1 MYIAISRGGAMVAHQ
16 TLNLVLLVRFQTPQP
31 KRIWPPLF
39 DAVKGGGEV
48 HKKCRCFFKR
58 FAALVAAL
66 FISFSLPVSALASS
80 DTEAE
85 MPSLDDFYSHHG
97 SWFVWRKFVYFGVDC
112 IELLCSPIVVSGSSY
127 TLPHSVSYS
136 TNAFDV
142 SYLANDSGKA
152 YDYACA
158 FPYPLSGASGLWSE
172 LPSFPIGSSF
182 SPQSSVVRVYSKSAQ
197 SSGTYGFLTSSFS
210 RSDRIL
216 SFGNTAGSSSGSSTD
231 TLDSFTFSSPFY
243 SYPFAIRQSTSSSS
257 SGYVLQGGSSSFI
270 VPPYSYTDAWSISLN
285 TNRYLL
291 GTNSFVPYPSGYTI
305 PSSDIGIVFVKKP
318 SSSPVYSAS
327 SFDTTSSFAFSLLVP
342 VSLLPDVKL
351 GDWLSDSPEDLQDAI
366 TNQFGIDS
374 GTLQDS
380 KDNLNSWNSS
390 SSVDSD
396 VASGAVGLLGGL
408 FQNLGT
414 FLFSVSLLCFGAVV
428 LRMFIRKAVDG

>member
-1 MYIAISRGGAMVAHQ
+1 M
-16 TLNLVLLVRFQTPQP
+16 
-31 KRIWPPLF
+31 
-39 DAVKGGGEV
+39 
-48 HKKCRCFFKR
+48 KKMQRCFFKR

-66 FISFSLPVSALASS
+66 VLVFSLSVPAFAAS
-80 DTEAE
+80 DTEAN

-97 SWFVWRKFVYFGVDC
+97 SWYVWRSTTQSGFLYY
-112 IELLCSPIVVSGSSY
+112 ELLCSPISVSGTSY
-127 TLPHSVSYS
+127 SLPYSVPYS

-142 SYLANDSGKA
+142 SYLANDSGLA

-158 FPYPLSGASGLWSE
+158 YPLPLRGASGYWYE
-172 LPSFPIGSSF
+172 LPSFPIGMSSTTD
-182 SPQSSVVRVYSKSAQ
+182 SCMVRVYSTVDQ
-197 SSGTYGFLTSSFS
+197 PSGTYGFLTSSFS

-243 SYPFAIRQSTSSSS
+243 SYPFAIRESSSS
-257 SGYVLQGGSSSFI
+257 SASGYVLQGGYTNFI
-270 VPPYSYTDAWSISLN
+270 VPLSNYLSARFIHLAST
-285 TNRYLL
+285 RYLR
-291 GTNSFVPYPSGYTI
+291 GTHSFVPYPSGYTI
-305 PSSDIGIVFVKKP
+305 PSSDIGFVFVEQP

-327 SFDTTSSFAFSLLVP
+327 AFDTTGSFAFSLLVP
-342 VSLLPDVKL
+342 ASRLPNVKL
-351 GDWLSDSPEDLQDAI
+351 GGWLSDSSKDLQDAI
-366 TNQFGIDS
+366 TNEFGVDS

-380 KDNLNSWNSS
+380 KDNLNSWNSA

-396 VASGAVGLLGGL
+396 VASGASGLLGGL

-428 LRMFIRKAVDG
+428 LRMLIRKAVDG

>member
-1 MYIAISRGGAMVAHQ
+1 M
-16 TLNLVLLVRFQTPQP
+16 
-31 KRIWPPLF
+31 
-39 DAVKGGGEV
+39 
-48 HKKCRCFFKR
+48 KKKQRCLFKR

-66 FISFSLPVSALASS
+66 VLVFSLSVPAFAAS
-80 DTEAE
+80 DTEAA

-97 SWFVWRKFVYFGVDC
+97 SWYVWRSTTQSGFLYY
-112 IELLCSPIVVSGSSY
+112 ELLCSPISVSGSSY
-127 TLPHSVSYS
+127 SLPYSVPYS

-142 SYLANDSGKA
+142 SYLANDSGLA

-158 FPYPLSGASGLWSE
+158 YPLPLRGASGYWYE
-172 LPSFPIGSSF
+172 LPSFPIGMSSTTDTC
-182 SPQSSVVRVYSKSAQ
+182 SVRVYSTVDQ
-197 SSGTYGFLTSSFS
+197 PSGTYGFLTSSFS

-243 SYPFAIRQSTSSSS
+243 SYPFAIRESSSS
-257 SGYVLQGGSSSFI
+257 SASGYVLQGGYTNFI
-270 VPPYSYTDAWSISLN
+270 VPLSNYLSARFIHLASA
-285 TNRYLL
+285 RYLR
-291 GTNSFVPYPSGYTI
+291 GTHSFVPYPSGYTI
-305 PSSDIGIVFVKKP
+305 PSSDIGFVFVKQP

-327 SFDTTSSFAFSLLVP
+327 AFDTTGSFVFSLLVP
-342 VSLLPDVKL
+342 ASRLPDVKL

-366 TNQFGIDS
+366 TNQFHIDS
-374 GTLQDS
+374 GTLKDS
-380 KDNLNSWNSS
+380 EDILNSWNSS

-396 VASGAVGLLGGL
+396 VASGASGLLGGL

-428 LRMFIRKAVDG
+428 LRMLIRKAVDG

>member
-1 MYIAISRGGAMVAHQ
+1 M
-16 TLNLVLLVRFQTPQP
+16 N
-31 KRIWPPLF
+31 
-39 DAVKGGGEV
+39 
-48 HKKCRCFFKR
+48 KKYRCFFKR

-66 FISFSLPVSALASS
+66 FISFSLPVSALAAS
-80 DTEAE
+80 DTETV

-97 SWFVWRKFVYFGVDC
+97 SWYVWRKLIYSGVDC
-112 IELLCSPIVVSGSSY
+112 LELLCSPIAVSGLSY
-127 TLPHSVSYS
+127 TLPYSVSYS
-136 TNAFDV
+136 TDAFDV
-142 SYLANDSGKA
+142 SYLANDSGSS
-152 YDYACA
+152 YVYACA
-158 FPYPLSGASGLWSE
+158 FPYPLRGASGLWSE
-172 LPSFPIGSSF
+172 LPSFPIGFGF
-182 SPQSSVVRVYSKSAQ
+182 SPLTSVVRVYSTSAQ
-197 SSGTYGFLTSSFS
+197 PSGTYGFLTSSFS

-243 SYPFAIRQSTSSSS
+243 SYPFAIRGSSSS
-257 SGYVLQGGSSSFI
+257 SASGFALQGGDSSFF
-270 VPPYSYTDAWSISLN
+270 VPPNDYSNLRNINLN
-285 TNRYLL
+285 SNRYLL

-305 PSSDIGIVFVKKP
+305 PSSDIGFVFVQKP

-327 SFDTTSSFAFSLLVP
+327 AFDTTGSFAFSLLVP
-342 VSLLPDVKL
+342 ASLLPDVKL

-374 GTLQDS
+374 GTLKDSQD
-380 KDNLNSWNSS
+380 KFNSWNSS

-396 VASGAVGLLGGL
+396 VASGASGLLGAL

-428 LRMFIRKAVDG
+428 LRMLIRKAVDG